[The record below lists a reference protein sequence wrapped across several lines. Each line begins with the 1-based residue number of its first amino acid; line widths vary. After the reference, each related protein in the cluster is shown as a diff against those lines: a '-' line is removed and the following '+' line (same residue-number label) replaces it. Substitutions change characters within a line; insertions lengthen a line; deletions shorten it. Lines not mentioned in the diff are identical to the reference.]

1 MSNFRQVSY
10 ENKNKYSNH
19 KTLIDKEEILLLP
32 QVEEQII
39 TFINKFQLIYEEL
52 KSKEKFVNDFEQK
65 FEMINEENKF
75 IKRKIAEE
83 KSLSVKNSQE
93 FTNSIKEKKNT
104 EDFKNSNTSIK
115 LGSTLQ
121 KHIEKTI
128 ENSDKILKERDEF
141 KEKLS
146 ILYKNI
152 EDIKEQLSECMAER
166 EELEILVM
174 NKDKA
179 NKNLSINVEIRQKEI
194 KTQSYE
200 KGLLL
205 KSNEELNLKLQDF
218 INKNISLEVK
228 LKASND
234 QLINI
239 KNDMN
244 HLIEDIEKKEN
255 NSKEEIIK
263 LKRKINEN
271 SVLHENEKLGFEN
284 TLKQKDKDI
293 LKNEEEKVLQEKKYK
308 DQICEKENNIKEN
321 TINIENQNS
330 KLRILSSELEEEKSN
345 LYNKQDQR
353 KN

>member
-1 MSNFRQVSY
+1 M
-10 ENKNKYSNH
+10 
-19 KTLIDKEEILLLP
+19 
-32 QVEEQII
+32 
-39 TFINKFQLIYEEL
+39 
-52 KSKEKFVNDFEQK
+52 
-65 FEMINEENKF
+65 
-75 IKRKIAEE
+75 
-83 KSLSVKNSQE
+83 
-93 FTNSIKEKKNT
+93 
-104 EDFKNSNTSIK
+104 
-115 LGSTLQ
+115 
-121 KHIEKTI
+121 
-128 ENSDKILKERDEF
+128 
-141 KEKLS
+141 
-146 ILYKNI
+146 
-152 EDIKEQLSECMAER
+152 
-166 EELEILVM
+166 
-174 NKDKA
+174 
-179 NKNLSINVEIRQKEI
+179 
-194 KTQSYE
+194 
-200 KGLLL
+200 L